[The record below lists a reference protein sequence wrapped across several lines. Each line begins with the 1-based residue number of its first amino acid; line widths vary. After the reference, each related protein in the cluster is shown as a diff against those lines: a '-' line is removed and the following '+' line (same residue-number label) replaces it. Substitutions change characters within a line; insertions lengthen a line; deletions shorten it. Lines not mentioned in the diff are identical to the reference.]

1 MKSKREEM
9 LDVVSHMDVVLPL
22 VMLFI
27 YIYFLDNVDIVTL
40 FLGKHLLLAS

>member
-22 VMLFI
+22 MMLFQ
-27 YIYFLDNVDIVTL
+27 YILVECLCIATGKTSHDIQPH
-40 FLGKHLLLAS
+40 K